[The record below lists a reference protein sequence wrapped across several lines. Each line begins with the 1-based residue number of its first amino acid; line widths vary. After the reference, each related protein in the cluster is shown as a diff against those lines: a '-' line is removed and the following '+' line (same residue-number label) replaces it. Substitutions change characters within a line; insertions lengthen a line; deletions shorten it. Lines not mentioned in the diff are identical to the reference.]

1 MLTSCKIPFKM
12 PLNYPTK
19 NNLYNHAPKGPPDF
33 QYGWENGCNTI
44 STPFES
50 FFYADVGTT
59 KFSKDFKYAETHPD
73 YEVGWQMGFWYCIR
87 ASERYSGFNGSAPMG
102 IW

>member
-1 MLTSCKIPFKM
+1 M

-59 KFSKDFKYAETHPD
+59 KFNKDFKYAETHPD